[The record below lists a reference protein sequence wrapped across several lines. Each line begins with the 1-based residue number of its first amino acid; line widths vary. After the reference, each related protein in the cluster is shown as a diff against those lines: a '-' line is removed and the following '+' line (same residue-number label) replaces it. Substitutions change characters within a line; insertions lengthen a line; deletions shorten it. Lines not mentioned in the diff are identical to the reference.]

1 MADNNKYLD
10 IVKNTAGSNWKPVND
25 AMTALRLTQ
34 MIIKGEA
41 AYVRISI
48 EDWFALGQPPAQRD
62 GNRYIIDTTNPK
74 IIALMWG
81 KSLLDV
87 MNLGCY
93 AATDISDAINQ
104 INNDNLDKILTDRE
118 AMIAVS
124 QIVIEGISA
133 FKRMQATVQST
144 IDGMK

>member
-48 EDWFALGQPPAQRD
+48 EDWFALGQPPAQIRRRRR
-62 GNRYIIDTTNPK
+62 GGRSGRARSARPSRRAAHRRPWRPSNGPK
-74 IIALMWG
+74 G
-81 KSLLDV
+81 S
-87 MNLGCY
+87 Y
-93 AATDISDAINQ
+93 S
-104 INNDNLDKILTDRE
+104 R
-118 AMIAVS
+118 S
-124 QIVIEGISA
+124 
-133 FKRMQATVQST
+133 RR
-144 IDGMK
+144 